1 LEKILVVN
9 TVIKIEH
16 LSKKYRLGVI
26 NNGTLFRDIQSWIAL
41 KQGKEDPHAQIGAT
55 RYAASKDFFWALKDL
70 NLEIEEGD
78 RVGIMGK
85 NGAGKSTLLK
95 LLSRI
100 TSPSEGVIKIR
111 GKISSLLEV
120 GTGFHGEL
128 TGRENIYLNGAIL
141 GMKRREVSRKL
152 DEIIAFSGIAEHLD
166 TPVKRYSSG
175 MYVRLAFA
183 VAAHLDSDILIADE
197 VLAVG
202 DSEFQKKAL
211 GKMRDLSTDK
221 GRTILFVSHNIAA
234 LKRLCDKAFLLEYG
248 ELKMGGTLDSVIEE
262 YIGGSEEQVY
272 NSGKIEITELEAEME
287 VSVPLTKEGARTL
300 KPFSV
305 EINILAS
312 KPANRISVRV
322 MILQNSE
329 YNIFTSDTI
338 ESENLNT
345 FLVEGQNKFICNIP
359 ALPLAAGNY
368 QLGIIIHNPKI
379 KCYYNNDNIIQFKV
393 LEEMLDGRIVTN
405 LPQWGNIY
413 IQHKWDIKQ
422 NEQH

>member
-1 LEKILVVN
+1 LGEILVGN

-26 NNGTLFRDIQSWIAL
+26 NNGTLFRDIQSWMAL

-55 RYAASKDFFWALKDL
+55 RYATSKDFFWALKDL
-70 NLEIEEGD
+70 NLEIKEGD

-111 GKISSLLEV
+111 GKVSSLLEV

-152 DEIIAFSGIAEHLD
+152 DEIIAFSGISEHLD

-248 ELKMGGTLDSVIEE
+248 ALKMDGTLDSVIEE
-262 YIGGSEEQVY
+262 YIGVSEAQVY
-272 NSGKIEITELEAEME
+272 NSGKIEIAELDCEME

-300 KPFSV
+300 APFSV
-305 EINILAS
+305 EINISAS
-312 KPANRISVRV
+312 KPAKRISVRV
-322 MILQNSE
+322 MIFQNSE
-329 YNIFTSDTI
+329 YNIFTSDTLM
-338 ESENLNT
+338 SENLNT
-345 FLVEGQNKFICNIP
+345 HLVEGQNKFICNITS
-359 ALPLAAGNY
+359 LPLAAGNY
-368 QLGIIIHNPKI
+368 QLGVIVHDPGI
-379 KCYYNNDNIIQFKV
+379 KTYYNNDNIIQFKV
-393 LEEMLDGRIVTN
+393 LEELLDARVVTN
-405 LPQWGNIY
+405 IPQWGNIY
-413 IQHKWDIKQ
+413 IPHKWEIKQ